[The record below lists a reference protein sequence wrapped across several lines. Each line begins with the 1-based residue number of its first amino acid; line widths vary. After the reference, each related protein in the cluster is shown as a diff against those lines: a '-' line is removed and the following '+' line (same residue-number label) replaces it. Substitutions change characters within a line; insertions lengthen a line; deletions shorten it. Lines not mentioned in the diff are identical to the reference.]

1 MYWAL
6 IMVSLWSPI
15 EGVTIMDFGAY
26 KTHEECIYNL
36 RELEIHMSESE
47 GAMCLLVDVD
57 MNVFG
62 DNTTADEM
70 GYELQRLDV
79 LPGGDSLGVTIEH

>member
-15 EGVTIMDFGAY
+15 EGVTVMDFGAY
-26 KTHEECIYNL
+26 KTHDECTYML
-36 RELEIHMSESE
+36 HELENQMSSSE

-57 MNVFG
+57 WEYQDSIRG
-62 DNTTADEM
+62 WYSEDAYRPE
-70 GYELQRLDV
+70 ELQ
-79 LPGGDSLGVTIEH
+79 